1 MSLLGLDIG
10 TTGCKAV
17 AVRVDGEIL
26 AKTGREY
33 HLNTLQPGW
42 VELQA
47 EAVWQAVKQ
56 MLREVAAATQSDPI
70 EAISVSAMSDT
81 FTPFDR
87 HLQPTYPSIVSFDA
101 RSTAEAKE
109 LGDRLGREW
118 LFQTTGMPPHSTH
131 TATKIL
137 WLKNHRPDIF
147 KQTCWFLCYED
158 YILAKLGAEPTISYS
173 NAARMMLFD
182 LNQLIWHSRLLEICG
197 ITASQLAAPVQS
209 GAVIGQLNRR
219 LAAELGMSRRVKLV
233 SGGHDQPC
241 AALGCAIV
249 AEGMALDTTG
259 TVEVLLV
266 AFKQP
271 VFHPAM
277 LAGFLCCYPHVY
289 PGRYCSFAQLQGAGA
304 AFRWFRDQLGQI
316 DIVEAQTTGR
326 DPYDLIVSRM
336 PARPTNIL
344 VVPYLA
350 GSGTPAMNPAAKG
363 SIYGLTLGTNKY
375 ELARA
380 FLEGITYEL
389 RLNLDLLESVGI
401 KIDTLTAVG
410 GGAKSD
416 FWLQLKADITGRVI
430 LANRRMTEASA
441 IGAAILAGYG
451 TGAFPALEEGIQ
463 AMSSP
468 GQTFYPNAEWH
479 QHYSE
484 KFNRYLLFR
493 KNVSELDGVI

>member
-17 AVRVDGEIL
+17 AVRGDGEIL
-26 AKTGREY
+26 AKAGCEY
-33 HLNTLQPGW
+33 QLNAPQPGW

-47 EAVWQAVKQ
+47 EAVWQAVQ
-56 MLREVAAATQSDPI
+56 QVLREVAASTRNDPV

-87 HLQPTYPSIVSFDA
+87 HLQPIYPSIVSFDA
-101 RSTAEAKE
+101 RSTAEAKTF
-109 LGDRLGREW
+109 GDRLGREW
-118 LFQTTGMPPHSTH
+118 LFQTTGMPLHSTH

-137 WLKNHRPDIF
+137 WLKNHQPDIF
-147 KQTCWFLCYED
+147 KRTRWFLCYED

-182 LNQLIWHSRLLEICG
+182 LNQLAWHSSLLEICG
-197 ITASQLAAPVQS
+197 ITASQLAGPVQS
-209 GAVIGQLNRR
+209 GVVIGQLNRQ
-219 LAAELGMSRRVKLV
+219 LTAELGMSRRVKLV

-271 VFHPAM
+271 IFDPAM

-289 PGRYCSFAQLQGAGA
+289 PHRYCSFAQLQGAGA
-304 AFRWFRDQLGQI
+304 AFRWFRDHLGQT
-316 DIVEAQTTGR
+316 DISEAQTTGR
-326 DPYDLIVSRM
+326 DPYDLIVSKM

-344 VVPYLA
+344 VVPHLA
-350 GSGTPAMNPAAKG
+350 GSGTPSMDPAAKG
-363 SIYGLTLGTNKY
+363 SIYGLTLGTDKY
-375 ELARA
+375 ELGRA

-389 RLNLDLLESVGI
+389 RINIDLLESVGI

-416 FWLQLKADITGRVI
+416 FWLQLKADITGRAI

-451 TGAFPALEEGIQ
+451 TGAFATLEEGMQ

-479 QHYSE
+479 QRYTK

-493 KNVSELDGVI
+493 ENVSELHGLI